1 MNIASVSG
9 STPVAVPVNP
19 KAAAKPERN
28 GSDNDGDDKGAALAA
43 KAGNLAPP
51 GSDDSKGDK
60 VDLTA

>member
-9 STPVAVPVNP
+9 SAPVPVNP

-28 GSDNDGDDKGAALAA
+28 GSDNDGDDKGAAPAA
-43 KAGNLAPP
+43 KAGNLASP